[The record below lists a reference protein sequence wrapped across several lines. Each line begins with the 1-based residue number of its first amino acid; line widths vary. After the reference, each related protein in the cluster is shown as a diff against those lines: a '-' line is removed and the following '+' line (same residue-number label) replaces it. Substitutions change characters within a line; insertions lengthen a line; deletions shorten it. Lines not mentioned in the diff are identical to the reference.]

1 MPSAAPADSHSAAL
15 ARLSLLAPPTLT
27 VIHPTPE
34 VSPVTPSPRKVSPL
48 DVSQAQKT
56 RSSGSGK
63 RKAEGLPDPEGN
75 NSTPLKEY
83 RATFAPD
90 PRMHRS
96 SSSYHRKRA
105 RLSVPSD
112 SFNPSSRPPS
122 TNASLGLVRE
132 SSDVKTTGSWSSKRS
147 GKSAAETLRRA
158 ASSSTHAHARNDLV
172 ARSHS
177 HIGSTPPSNTLY
189 LQQTAVLSRPS
200 LSQMSLPIS
209 ALISPHAPSVT
220 YSGKYHM
227 RDPRKPAPIQSTP
240 WSLSFPSRI
249 ENDQNRWERT
259 SWAERGGSPLCA
271 WLFFIGFLVFPVWW
285 ATWLVGVPQTRRL
298 VDDIV
303 AEREK
308 AVVLDDPQVEYD
320 ARTWRRRCRIMSG
333 VSLVTYIP
341 FIILVIV
348 FAR

>member
-1 MPSAAPADSHSAAL
+1 MSLRRRNPDQAA
-15 ARLSLLAPPTLT
+15 
-27 VIHPTPE
+27 
-34 VSPVTPSPRKVSPL
+34 
-48 DVSQAQKT
+48 Q
-56 RSSGSGK
+56 GK
-63 RKAEGLPDPEGN
+63 ERQRVCLIP
-75 NSTPLKEY
+75 
-83 RATFAPD
+83 RATTQHRSRNTGQPSHLTLGVRLFPSRVVCHIGS
-90 PRMHRS
+90 PKSLPVHRS

-122 TNASLGLVRE
+122 MNASLGLVRE

-259 SWAERGGSPLCA
+259 SWSERGGSPLCA
-271 WLFFIGFLVFPVWW
+271 WLFFTGFLVFPVWW

-308 AVVLDDPQVEYD
+308 AVVLDDPQVEH
-320 ARTWRRRCRIMSG
+320 G
-333 VSLVTYIP
+333 E
-341 FIILVIV
+341 
-348 FAR
+348 